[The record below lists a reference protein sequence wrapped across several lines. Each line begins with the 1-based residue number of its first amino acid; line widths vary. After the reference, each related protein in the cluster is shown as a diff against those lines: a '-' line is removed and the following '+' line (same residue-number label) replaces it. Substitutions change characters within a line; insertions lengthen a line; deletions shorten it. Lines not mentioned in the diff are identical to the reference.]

1 MRLILKRMRLQNFK
15 GIKDLVVEF
24 GKDRTDIFATNG
36 KGKTTIVDA
45 FSWLFSGKDSE
56 GKADFDIKT
65 LDSNNNPIHGLHH
78 EVECTLLEDGE
89 ELILRRAY
97 MEDWTKHKGSEEAV
111 LSGHT
116 TNYYINEVPTQK
128 KAYDI
133 FTEGLAS
140 ADQFKL
146 LTNPLF
152 FNDEKAFGWKKRRE
166 LLLSVCG
173 DITDKDVIA
182 GNKSLSGLLEILGK
196 KSIEDL
202 KAIVAAK
209 KKEVNQELTAIPT
222 RIDEASRT
230 LEATAGV
237 DAVSQESIQ
246 IKIDELK
253 SNKSAVEKQVS
264 DIRNDSAVAA
274 KRVRLAEIDNEIM
287 KLQNEHIK
295 AEQEA
300 KQVKQ
305 NQLNQESVKLSDI
318 ENKILTGRRNISQ
331 IESDIA
337 IKKTKKSELLAQ
349 LKEVKKKEFVHNAEC
364 VCPTCGQGLQEEKL
378 EAARVKALEDFNKL
392 KSDTIESIMTTGT
405 GMKAEIEEKQSKV
418 EQIKSEEENLSAQK
432 NSSQQLID
440 NIKTEI
446 LAIIVPDNSEKQ
458 NLLNDEKKKVEIE
471 IVDIQQ
477 SKNDVIVQKIELAQ
491 KFESEI
497 EGLRKHIAAIQQNE
511 AMKVRIDQLKEQ
523 ERKLSAEYSSLEKQ
537 TYLVEEFTK
546 FKVNMIEQNIN
557 SKFKFARFKLF
568 ETQVN
573 GSIADCCK
581 TMFNGVTWNDL
592 NSSSRIIIG
601 LDICDTLAQHY
612 GIYLPT
618 FVDNA
623 ESIVVL
629 PIIES
634 QLCALYVSEA
644 DEVIRVVAE

>member
-24 GKDRTDIFATNG
+24 GINRTDIFATNG

-65 LDSNNNPIHGLHH
+65 LDAENNPIHGLHH
-78 EVECTLLEDGE
+78 EVECTFLEDGE

-97 MEDWTKHKGSEEAV
+97 MEDWTKHKGSETAV

-128 KAYDI
+128 KAYDLFI
-133 FTEGLAS
+133 EGLAS
-140 ADQFKL
+140 ADQLKL

-152 FNDEKAFGWKKRRE
+152 FNDEKAFNWKKRRE

-173 DITDKDVIA
+173 DITDKDVISS
-182 GNKSLSGLLEILGK
+182 NKSLSGLLEILGK

-237 DAVSQESIQ
+237 DAVSKESIQ

-253 SNKSAVEKQVS
+253 SNKAAVEKQVS
-264 DIRNDSAVAA
+264 DIRNDSAVAS

-287 KLQNEHIK
+287 KLQNERIK

-305 NQLNQESVKLSDI
+305 NQLNQENVKLFDI
-318 ENKILTGRRNISQ
+318 ENKILTGQRNISQ
-331 IESDIA
+331 IENEIS
-337 IKKTKKSELLAQ
+337 KKSIKKSELLAHW
-349 LKEVKKKEFVHNAEC
+349 KEVSAKKFVHNAEC
-364 VCPTCGQGLQEEKL
+364 VCPTCGQNLPAEKL

-392 KSDTIESIMTTGT
+392 KSDTIESIMAAGT
-405 GMKAEIEEKQSKV
+405 KEKEEIEEKQS
-418 EQIKSEEENLSAQK
+418 QIDEIKAESENLAIQK

-440 NIKTEI
+440 SLKSAI
-446 LAIIVPDNSEKQ
+446 LAIIVPDNSDKQ

-477 SKNDVIVQKIELAQ
+477 SKNNVIVQKLELAQ

-497 EGLRKHIAAIQQNE
+497 DDLRKQIAAIQQNE
-511 AMKVRIDQLKEQ
+511 SLKVRIDQLKDQ

-546 FKVNMIEQNIN
+546 FKVSMIEQKIN
-557 SKFKFARFKLF
+557 SKFNFARFKLF
-568 ETQVN
+568 ELQVN

-592 NSSSRIIIG
+592 NSSRRVIVG

-629 PIIES
+629 PHISSPMI
-634 QLCALYVSEA
+634 ALYVSEK
-644 DEVIRVVAE
+644 DEKIRVVAE